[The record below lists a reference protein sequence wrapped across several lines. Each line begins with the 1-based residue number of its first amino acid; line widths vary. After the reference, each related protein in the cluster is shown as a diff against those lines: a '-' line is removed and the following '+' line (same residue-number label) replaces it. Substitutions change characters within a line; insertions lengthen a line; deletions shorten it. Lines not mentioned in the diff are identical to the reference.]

1 MRDYQNINFF
11 YHLIQELCVDWIR
24 NKKNHNIS
32 KIPFL
37 KLIFCFQ
44 LGTLSIFLGPVI
56 DRISDEFSQDIFNL
70 LLEHKLI
77 ISTHVLN
84 WSLCLVV
91 SPFYQTI
98 PTPIYMIYQEH
109 ISIFN
114 NDTAH
119 LSMIMITNIK

>member
-1 MRDYQNINFF
+1 M
-11 YHLIQELCVDWIR
+11 DWIR